1 MDLEPVSVDTPDE
14 PSYGIEDRP
23 TEPSSTVGAAP
34 APFVLPEAPQSPKKE
49 SSSKSMP
56 AVLIAVVG
64 IVLVLFVVMR
74 DEGTSSNQSEVTVT
88 VPQTSQ
94 GVQQPVETIQ
104 TPVKPTPAVAPA
116 KPKPQQPVV
125 KTEAQPA
132 ERPAVDSET
141 AAVAVVKPPKID
153 PPQPTQ
159 PKKAGLLADTLNN
172 TSKPLPEVQVASA
185 NAAKT
190 RWITCE
196 RCSSRREPAQIKANP

>member
-1 MDLEPVSVDTPDE
+1 
-14 PSYGIEDRP
+14 
-23 TEPSSTVGAAP
+23 
-34 APFVLPEAPQSPKKE
+34 
-49 SSSKSMP
+49 MP

-141 AAVAVVKPPKID
+141 AAVAVVKPLRLTHHNQRNPKR
-153 PPQPTQ
+153 
-159 PKKAGLLADTLNN
+159 
-172 TSKPLPEVQVASA
+172 QV
-185 NAAKT
+185 
-190 RWITCE
+190 C
-196 RCSSRREPAQIKANP
+196 